1 MLICSDRFANT
12 TKCYHCEH
20 VYFHP
25 TSLKRHN
32 NILVLYCWSHCMHA
46 HLPGMIFQYIF
57 ITQEP
62 TVMHS
67 LNHAIPR
74 HIYKI
79 VKGRTIS
86 CTYPSK
92 KIGSSVTLFQ
102 FFQSVIFEVYP
113 NCYIMDNFIPTCL
126 LAKMSSQWIWRMFA
140 ESKVWKVLRLKF
152 LRHRPPQFDPSSIG
166 TSEDSSFQWQ
176 NWIFEIWNEY
186 VFKYSIWEDTVY
198 KKQY

>member
-1 MLICSDRFANT
+1 
-12 TKCYHCEH
+12 
-20 VYFHP
+20 
-25 TSLKRHN
+25 
-32 NILVLYCWSHCMHA
+32 MHA

-92 KIGSSVTLFQ
+92 KVGSYVTLFQ

-166 TSEDSSFQWQ
+166 TSEDSAFHSKTKL
-176 NWIFEIWNEY
+176 EIWNMDMNMSSNT
-186 VFKYSIWEDTVY
+186 VFGKTLFMRSD
-198 KKQY
+198 K